1 MKTFDKLPEGEHYLK
16 HPLEDCV
23 LRIVKSEKGRET
35 FVRFSK
41 EKEYKPENQSGNI
54 VLDALLSTKKNGS
67 LKSSITTF
75 NLF

>member
-41 EKEYKPENQSGNI
+41 EKEYRPENQSGNI
-54 VLDALLSTKKNGS
+54 VLDALLSKDKEWITKKQYYD
-67 LKSSITTF
+67 F
-75 NLF
+75 